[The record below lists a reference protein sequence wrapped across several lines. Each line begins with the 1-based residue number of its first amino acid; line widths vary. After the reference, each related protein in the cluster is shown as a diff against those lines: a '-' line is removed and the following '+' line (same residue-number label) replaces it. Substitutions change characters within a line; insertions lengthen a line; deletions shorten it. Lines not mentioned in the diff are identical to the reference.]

1 MDSLG
6 CTFIETYTVG
16 NGDLEVNDVI
26 TNTGCN
32 TGDADGAIDLTVSGG
47 DGDYV
52 FSWSNGAV
60 TEDIEDLIAG
70 DYSVTV
76 TDASGCSF
84 IETYSIT
91 SPGNINIIAEVTN
104 VGCGNEDNGAIDLTQ
119 IMTDTGFY
127 TVLWSNGETTESIS
141 GLVVGSYT
149 VTITDLRTNCSLSE
163 VFEVDQDE
171 PLEVN
176 ETISNAGC
184 DGSPIGGI
192 NLTVSGGNGTY
203 SYAWDNGSETQDI
216 NGLPAGNY
224 SVTVTDGRNCSFT
237 SSYEVVNGENLLFG
251 ARVSNATCNGLED
264 GSIDLSISGGDGSY
278 TFNWSNGAIT
288 EDINDLPSNEYSVTV
303 TDGTGCTF
311 SETYSVGNDGNLEV
325 SDLITDAGC
334 DGAESGAIDLTVSG
348 GSGTYTFAWSNGAE
362 TEDLEDLA
370 AGEYRV
376 TVTDS
381 LGCTFI
387 ETYAVGNDGNLE
399 VNEIITNAGCNNASS
414 GAIDLTVTGG
424 SGTYTYSW
432 NNGAITEDLD
442 SLAAGNY
449 QVTVTDSLGCSFT
462 GTYEVGTFNDIEASA
477 IVVPAGCTGNDSG
490 SIDLTVS
497 GGNGAYLFVWS
508 NGETTEDL
516 DGLTPGDYRVTI
528 TDGSQCSFSETYTVG
543 ADGASFSTELSTTD
557 VSCLDA
563 ADGRALARVSGEG
576 LFSYQWSNG
585 ATTPGIESLE
595 AGLYIL
601 TVTGADGCFT
611 IDTATIT
618 APEPLMLLCSSED
631 ASEPGASDGQ
641 LSVEVSGGS
650 GSYQLIYTDGTVTDT
665 LIVSTP
671 GTSIADLPA
680 GMYTITITDVNGCP
694 GMETCMVSIQD
705 NDNDCTEPLSEVV
718 AAVDYSAAIG
728 CTFTTGYISFIDAE
742 EGLEFSIDGGATWS
756 SQSVWNNLSEGIYQP
771 TARRA
776 DGRGCTYV
784 GDEVTIVVA
793 EEINDVISPMIPE
806 VTDCNSNELS
816 LEIGVST
823 EDRPYVFSLD
833 AGNNFQN
840 DPLFTGLSNGSYQ
853 PMVRDTISGC
863 ELLSERMFVLATDDQ
878 PIITGISA
886 TNAGDCGTN
895 DGSITLEIIRATTA
909 TRYRLNGGDWVTDPV
924 FMNLGAGTYLAEL
937 TDSVSGCSF
946 IWNVPI
952 VIEGRDAPM
961 LSEFTAIGV
970 SSCEASDG
978 SLELTPV
985 GDALMEYSFDGGLT
999 WQTSNLREGI
1009 PAGNVFAGIRYRGE
1023 MDCVTMLEPI
1033 LIEGGFSASVD
1044 SVTTIDPLSCDER
1057 GGEINIF
1064 GVRGQEYSLDGGEN
1078 WQTDGRFTGLEAGRY
1093 TILIRGI
1100 GGDCETVYDLVDLI
1114 DVGESSFFD
1123 EVVATAASGCS
1134 GSDGSITVTG
1144 TYEGLEYALGEDGT
1158 FSSDGI
1164 FTDLNPGDYLLLA
1177 RLTGVDCAVQRM
1189 LVTVDSLAPLAV
1201 TVDMTETPS
1210 CYGTEDGLIFVSAS
1224 GGDEDYDFNWSNGMI
1239 GAEISNLP
1247 AGEYQL
1253 VVSDGRGCTDTV
1265 TVTLDER
1272 ADFAAVDAAVNDTA
1286 VCAIATVT
1294 WDLGDLENDLAYEWQ
1309 QPDGTLTPGG
1319 VLTTSLEGQ
1328 HLLTIT
1334 APDGCVYVDSFFV
1347 DFADEAEF
1355 FVDFLLPERAVINDP
1370 TVAIDIS
1377 WPIPD
1382 SIRWT
1387 FDDPNITDLG
1397 TTDNQQWLE
1406 FAAPGVYDIALEA
1419 FSGGCAGA
1427 MSRQIAVFESRDS
1440 VFLYDSLQIGG
1451 DIRTVELFPNPHQ
1464 GSFTVEIALGQEV
1477 PVDLFIF
1484 DMNGQLIDRRNLSA
1498 TRSVLEAYELPNLPI
1513 GTHTLVVRTEN
1524 SMVYLRHIKID

>member
-1 MDSLG
+1 MTVTDNSG
-6 CTFIETYTVG
+6 CSFEETYTVERL
-16 NGDLEVNDVI
+16 DSIAVEATV
-26 TNTGCN
+26 TNVGCD
-32 TGDADGAIDLTVSGG
+32 GSSAGAIDLTVVFGG
-47 DGDYV
+47 GTNSFV
-52 FSWSNGAV
+52 WSNGA
-60 TEDIEDLIAG
+60 ESEDLTDLTAG
-70 DYSVTV
+70 AYTVTV
-76 TDASGCSF
+76 TNSLGCLL
-84 IETYSIT
+84 IQT
-91 SPGNINIIAEVTN
+91 
-104 VGCGNEDNGAIDLTQ
+104 
-119 IMTDTGFY
+119 Y
-127 TVLWSNGETTESIS
+127 TVS
-141 GLVVGSYT
+141 
-149 VTITDLRTNCSLSE
+149 
-163 VFEVDQDE
+163 
-171 PLEVN
+171 
-176 ETISNAGC
+176 
-184 DGSPIGGI
+184 
-192 NLTVSGGNGTY
+192 
-203 SYAWDNGSETQDI
+203 
-216 NGLPAGNY
+216 
-224 SVTVTDGRNCSFT
+224 
-237 SSYEVVNGENLLFG
+237 
-251 ARVSNATCNGLED
+251 
-264 GSIDLSISGGDGSY
+264 
-278 TFNWSNGAIT
+278 
-288 EDINDLPSNEYSVTV
+288 
-303 TDGTGCTF
+303 
-311 SETYSVGNDGNLEV
+311 NDGNLEV
-325 SDLITDAGC
+325 SEVITDAGC

-362 TEDLEDLA
+362 TEDLDGLS
-370 AGEYRV
+370 AGDYRV

-399 VNEIITNAGCNNASS
+399 VSEVITNAGCNNASS
-414 GAIDLTVTGG
+414 GAIDLTVMGG
-424 SGTYTYSW
+424 SGAYTYSW
-432 NNGAITEDLD
+432 TNGATTEDLD

-449 QVTVTDSLGCSFT
+449 QVTVTGSLGCSFI
-462 GTYEVGTFNDIEASA
+462 GTYEVGTFDIIEASA
-477 IVVPAGCTGNDSG
+477 IVIPAGCTGNDSG

-497 GGNGAYLFVWS
+497 GGNGAYLFAWS
-508 NGETTEDL
+508 NGEMTEDL
-516 DGLTPGDYRVTI
+516 DGLTPGDYQVTI
-528 TDGSQCSFSETYTVG
+528 TDGAGCSFSETYTVG
-543 ADGASFSTELSTTD
+543 ADGASFSTTLDITD

-563 ADGRALARVSGEG
+563 ADGRVLARVSGEG
-576 LFSYQWSNG
+576 LFSYRWSNG
-585 ATTPGIESLE
+585 ATTPGIGPLE
-595 AGLYIL
+595 AGLYVI

-611 IDTATIT
+611 IDTAIVT
-618 APEPLMLLCSSED
+618 APEPLMLLCSSAD
-631 ASEPGASDGQ
+631 VSEPGANDGQ

-650 GSYQLIYTDGTVTDT
+650 GRYQLIYSDGTVTDT
-665 LIVSTP
+665 LVISTP
-671 GTSIADLPA
+671 GASITDLPA
-680 GMYTITITDVNGCP
+680 GMYTITITDANGCP
-694 GMETCMVSIQD
+694 GAETCMVSIQD
-705 NDNDCTEPLSEVV
+705 NDNDCIEPLSEVV
-718 AAVDYSAAIG
+718 AAVDFSAAIG
-728 CTFTTGYISFIDAE
+728 CTFTTGYISFVGAN
-742 EGLEFSIDGGATWS
+742 EGLEFSIDGGETWS
-756 SQSVWNNLSEGIYQP
+756 SQSEWNNLPAGIYQP

-776 DGRGCTYV
+776 DGRGCTYI

-878 PIITGISA
+878 PIITGISS
-886 TNAGDCGTN
+886 TDAGNCGTN
-895 DGSITLEIIRATTA
+895 DGSITLDIIRATTA
-909 TRYRLNGGDWVTDPV
+909 TRYRLNGGDWAMEPV
-924 FMNLGAGTYLAEL
+924 FMNLEPGTYLAEL
-937 TDSVSGCSF
+937 TDSLSGCSF

-952 VIEGRDAPM
+952 VIGGRDAPM
-961 LSEFTAIGV
+961 LAEFTAIGV
-970 SSCEASDG
+970 STCEANDG

-1023 MDCVTMLEPI
+1023 MDCITMLEPI

-1057 GGEINIF
+1057 GGEISIF
-1064 GVRGQEYSLDGGEN
+1064 GARGQEYSLDGGET
-1078 WQTDGRFTGLEAGRY
+1078 WQTDGRFVGLEAGRY
-1093 TILIRGI
+1093 TILIRGV
-1100 GGDCETVYDLVDLI
+1100 GGDCEVVYDLVDLI

-1144 TYEGLEYALGEDGT
+1144 TYDGLEYALGEDGE
-1158 FSSDGI
+1158 FSADGI
-1164 FTDLNPGDYLLLA
+1164 FTDLTPGEYLLLA
-1177 RLTGVDCAVQRM
+1177 RLTGVDCDIQRM
-1189 LVTVDSLAPLAV
+1189 LVTVDSLAPLSV

-1210 CYGTEDGLIFVSAS
+1210 CYGTEDGLIFVSAA
-1224 GGDEDYDFNWSNGMI
+1224 GGDEDYDFSWSNGMI

-1253 VVSDGRGCTDTV
+1253 VVSDGRGCADTV
-1265 TVTLDER
+1265 SVTLDER

-1286 VCAIATVT
+1286 VCAVATVT
-1294 WDLGDLENDLAYEWQ
+1294 WDLGDLENDLTYEWQ

-1334 APDGCVYVDSFFV
+1334 APDGCIYVDSFFV
-1347 DFADEAEF
+1347 DFAEEAEF

-1397 TTDNQQWLE
+1397 TTENQQWLE

-1451 DIRTVELFPNPHQ
+1451 DIRTVELYPNPHQ

-1484 DMNGQLIDRRNLSA
+1484 DLNGQLIDRRNLSA
-1498 TRSVLEAYELPNLPI
+1498 TRNVLEAYELPNLPI